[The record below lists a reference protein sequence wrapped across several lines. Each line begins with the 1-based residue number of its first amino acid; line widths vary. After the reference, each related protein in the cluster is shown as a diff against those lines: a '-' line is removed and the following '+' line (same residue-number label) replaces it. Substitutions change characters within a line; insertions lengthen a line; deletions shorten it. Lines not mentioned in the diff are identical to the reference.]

1 MKCTV
6 DGCQKKSTCR
16 GFCSGHFEQY
26 KKYGK
31 IIHQK
36 LRTPTGR
43 MKLPEYNSWRAMK
56 ERCYNKNNKAYK
68 NYGGRGIKV
77 CNRWLDR
84 TDGFT
89 NFLSDMGGRPE
100 GSSLDRI
107 DTNGDYCP
115 ENCKWSNRQQQ
126 NINRRNVKI
135 PFITVRKTM
144 SGLRYDVR
152 VRDLRY
158 SDKYVYKRKTY
169 ISLKEAIANRNIFIK
184 ELRKDACNG

>member
-1 MKCTV
+1 MKCIV
-6 DGCQKKSTCR
+6 DGCQHKSVCR
-16 GFCSGHFEQY
+16 GFCPGHFEQY

-43 MKLPEYNSWRAMK
+43 KKLPEYNSWRAMK
-56 ERCYNKNNKAYK
+56 ERCYNKKNMAYK

-77 CNRWLDR
+77 CDRWLDR
-84 TDGFT
+84 ADGFT
-89 NFLSDMGGRPE
+89 NFFSDMGKRPE
-100 GSSLDRI
+100 GCSLDRI
-107 DTNGDYCP
+107 DTNGDYRP

-126 NINRRNVKI
+126 NINRRNVDI

-152 VRDLRY
+152 VRNSKY
-158 SDKYVYKRKTY
+158 SDKYVYKRKTCV
-169 ISLKEAIANRNIFIK
+169 SLEDAIANRNIFIK
-184 ELRKDACNG
+184 ELRKDDCNG